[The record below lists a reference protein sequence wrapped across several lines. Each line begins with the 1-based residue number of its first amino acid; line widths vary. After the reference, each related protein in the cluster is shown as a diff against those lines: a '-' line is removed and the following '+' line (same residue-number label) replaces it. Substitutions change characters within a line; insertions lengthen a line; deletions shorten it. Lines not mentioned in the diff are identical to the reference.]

1 VIGLSDPFTISKI
14 EPGGLAE
21 RLGLVPGERILEI
34 NGVPLQDEID
44 FGTQISEEELELL
57 VRGKDGAERVI
68 EGLREYGVAFG
79 AEFEARQP
87 KRCHNNCVF
96 CFVYQHPK
104 GVRRELLIKDDDYV
118 FSFVHG
124 NFITLTNLSD
134 ADFQRILDERLSPLY
149 ISVHATDPEVRVRLM
164 KNPKSGLILQQID
177 RLAEAGI
184 EMHTQLVICPGIN
197 DGAVLTKS
205 IEDLA
210 ARHPHV
216 RTIAVV
222 PVGLTKHRGRLPQLR
237 AYTRE
242 DAVLALAEVD
252 RLERE
257 YLKRHKT
264 RIVFAADEMYVLA
277 GAEIPAAGAY
287 EGFPQLENGIGMLR
301 STMDRWRKGED
312 DILPRNGARERV
324 AVVTGT
330 SAAPALKGLL
340 AERPPRGVDASLCV
354 VTNEYFGDT
363 VTVSG
368 LLVGEDIERALRAH
382 VPVDRVLLPPNC
394 LKEREVFLDDRTRSD
409 LERSLGVPVTI
420 GFDERPGR

>member
-1 VIGLSDPFTISKI
+1 MIGLSDPFTISKI

-34 NGVPLQDEID
+34 NGVALHDEID
-44 FGTQISEEELELL
+44 FGAQISEEELEIV
-57 VRGKDGAERVI
+57 VRGADGVERVV
-68 EGLREYGVAFG
+68 EGVREYGVAFG

-124 NFITLTNLSD
+124 NFITLTNLSE
-134 ADFQRILDERLSPLY
+134 ADFQRVLDERLSPLY
-149 ISVHATDPEVRVRLM
+149 VSVHATDPEVRVRLM

-177 RLAEAGI
+177 RLAEARI

-197 DGAVLTKS
+197 DGAVLTRS

-210 ARHPHV
+210 ARHPQV

-237 AYTRE
+237 TFTRE
-242 DAVLALAEVD
+242 DALAALSEVS
-252 RLERE
+252 RIERE
-257 YLKRHKT
+257 YLRRHKS

-277 GAEIPAAGAY
+277 GTEIPHARAY

-301 STMDRWRKGED
+301 STMDRWAKGED
-312 DILPRNGARERV
+312 EILPRNGTRERV

-330 SAAPALKGLL
+330 SAAPTLRRLL
-340 AERPPRGVDASLCV
+340 EERPPRGVDASLCV

-382 VPVDRVLLPPNC
+382 GPVDRVLLPPNC

-420 GFDERPGR
+420 GFDAR